1 LTKEVLS
8 IINIKTMK
16 KLKLYLDTSVIN
28 FLKVEDS
35 PDYRRDTELFFETIV
50 SSEKVET
57 YVSRIVF
64 EEINNTDDLVK
75 RKELLDIFIQ
85 YSNIKTLIANENNVE
100 EINILVANY
109 LENNIIPRKNIADAF
124 HVAYATV
131 FEMDIL
137 LSWNFKHL
145 ANINKEQKIL
155 IVNKLNGYNY
165 PFRMASP
172 LEVINYE

>member
-1 LTKEVLS
+1 M
-8 IINIKTMK
+8 IMR
-16 KLKLYLDTSVIN
+16 KLKIYLDTNIIN

-50 SSEKVET
+50 ASGKVET

-64 EEINNTDDLVK
+64 EEINNTDDLIK
-75 RKELLDIFIQ
+75 RKELLDVFKQ
-85 YSNIKTLIANENNVE
+85 YPNIKTLVAKEDNVE
-100 EINILVANY
+100 EINTLVENY
-109 LENNIIPRKNIADAF
+109 LNNGIIPRKNIADAF
-124 HVAYATV
+124 HVAYSTM

-155 IVNKLNGYNY
+155 VVNKLNGYNY

-172 LEVINYE
+172 LEVTSYE

>member
-1 LTKEVLS
+1 
-8 IINIKTMK
+8 MK
-16 KLKLYLDTSVIN
+16 RLKIYLDTSVIN
-28 FLKVEDS
+28 FLKVDDS

-50 SSEKVET
+50 ASEKVET

-75 RKELLDIFIQ
+75 RKELLDIFMK
-85 YSNIKTLIANENNVE
+85 YSNIKTLVAEENNVE
-100 EINILVANY
+100 EINVLVANY
-109 LENNIIPRKNIADAF
+109 LDNDIIPRKNIADAF